1 MQCSNQEVIIECRGG
16 SSDVLALGYLFVC
29 VFCRPPFFDGFRK
42 YREGSWCFMLFYL
55 HFSLTMYRHV
65 DKLGWETY
73 QKHQKKDYILR
84 IDEKLWARVW
94 PYLIYLFLIL
104 VRLGFREGYVPKDRR
119 EARKFCCFS
128 VFANDAEY
136 FQSISGSL
144 GGGVKYFSCS
154 SLLGKIQF
162 D

>member
-1 MQCSNQEVIIECRGG
+1 
-16 SSDVLALGYLFVC
+16 
-29 VFCRPPFFDGFRK
+29 
-42 YREGSWCFMLFYL
+42 
-55 HFSLTMYRHV
+55 MYRHV

-94 PYLIYLFLIL
+94 PYLIYLFLIS

-119 EARKFCCFS
+119 EARKFCCF

-136 FQSISGSL
+136 FQSIP
-144 GGGVKYFSCS
+144 GGGFK
-154 SLLGKIQF
+154 SLFGKIIQF
-162 D
+162 